1 MAAQEDYDML
11 NEILTRAQFSDE
23 DRDNFI
29 EEVMG
34 KLGYKLKKLF
44 TDDDSKTPNGPR
56 RIGSASG
63 SGQRAVGASQYRD

>member
-1 MAAQEDYDML
+1 MAAQEDYEML
-11 NEILTRAQFSDE
+11 NEILTRAKFSDE

-44 TDDDSKTPNGPR
+44 TDDDSNAPSGPR
-56 RIGSASG
+56 RIGRSGG